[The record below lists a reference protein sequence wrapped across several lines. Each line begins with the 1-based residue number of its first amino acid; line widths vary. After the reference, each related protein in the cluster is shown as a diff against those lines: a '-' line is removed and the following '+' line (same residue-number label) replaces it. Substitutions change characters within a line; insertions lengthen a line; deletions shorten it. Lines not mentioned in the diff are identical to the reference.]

1 MVTFNRN
8 SILDATFIFLL
19 IMFEHFIAARVPQE
33 LFHFFEEN
41 LTFQH
46 IFVFILMY
54 FALILDTGDHH
65 GTNSI
70 DSNLVTAIIIYFSY
84 LSFSVS
90 HLFISL
96 LVITLLVTNLFI
108 DNAIR
113 YYEEKNQSIG
123 KLEDVSN
130 IIYITIVGIL
140 FVSAGIYIYEKS
152 YLTRKVAK

>member
-1 MVTFNRN
+1 MITFNRN

-41 LTFQH
+41 LKFQH
-46 IFVFILMY
+46 VFVFILMY

-70 DSNLVTAIIIYFSY
+70 ESNLVTAIIIYFSY

-90 HLFISL
+90 HLYISL
-96 LVITLLVTNLFI
+96 LVIGLLITNLFI

-113 YYEEKNQSIG
+113 YYEEHNQNNG
-123 KLEDVSN
+123 KLEDASN
-130 IIYITIVGIL
+130 IIYFTIVVIL
-140 FVSAGIYIYEKS
+140 FISAIIYLYENKLFN
-152 YLTRKVAK
+152 YIKK